1 MTLLPKGLAERTD
14 NMLSRNAVLG
24 LIIAIISHAHVV
36 HASGMDSQ
44 RSVYAVNSDT
54 LTLASTSSQSALF
67 VDVRSWVEYQ
77 VDGIADH
84 THIHYPDIA
93 DQIGQYA
100 NSKDQLVYVYC
111 AVGARAE
118 NARQALLAEG
128 YTRVVNLGGIDEVKR
143 QIEMQGRE

>member
-1 MTLLPKGLAERTD
+1 MFSHNT
-14 NMLSRNAVLG
+14 VLG
-24 LIIAIISHAHVV
+24 LIIAVISHAHVV
-36 HASGMDSQ
+36 HASGMYSPG
-44 RSVYAVNSDT
+44 SVYAVSSNT
-54 LTLASTSSQSALF
+54 LTLESTSSQSALF

-84 THIHYPDIA
+84 THIHYPDITA
-93 DQIGQYA
+93 EIGQYA

-143 QIEMQGRE
+143 QIEMQGRK

>member
-1 MTLLPKGLAERTD
+1 
-14 NMLSRNAVLG
+14 MLSRNAVLG

-36 HASGMDSQ
+36 HASGMDS
-44 RSVYAVNSDT
+44 VYTVSSDT
-54 LTLASTSSQSALF
+54 LTLESTSSQSALF

-93 DQIGQYA
+93 DEIDQYA

-143 QIEMQGRE
+143 QIKMHGRE